1 MTITVRSTI
10 SQTGKVASITTL
22 FSRAKQIIIRNRKSI
37 GLVIKA
43 TKFPQKM
50 SIVNLSHTGTR
61 LTIVKGVEPD
71 DVRRPLEDV
80 VDAISVPLKGVQYL
94 HLTAPENKC
103 HVQMSHS
110 SN

>member
-1 MTITVRSTI
+1 M
-10 SQTGKVASITTL
+10 ASIATL

-61 LTIVKGVEPD
+61 PTVVEGVEPD
-71 DVRRPLEDV
+71 DVRRPLEDAV
-80 VDAISVPLKGVQYL
+80 NAVSVPLKGVQHL
-94 HLTAPENKC
+94 HLTAPETNIT
-103 HVQMSHS
+103 
-110 SN
+110 